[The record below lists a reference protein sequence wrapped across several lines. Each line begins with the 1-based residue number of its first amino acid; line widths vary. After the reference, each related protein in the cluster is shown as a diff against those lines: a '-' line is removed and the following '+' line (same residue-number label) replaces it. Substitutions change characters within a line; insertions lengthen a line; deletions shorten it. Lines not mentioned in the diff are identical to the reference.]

1 MTKMIIKL
9 TVKMT
14 MILNKMKMIQKRQS
28 WGMGGRGPQIFGR
41 GSRRGGRRG
50 DRGGCEIL
58 LYLIVYRK
66 YVRKW

>member
-28 WGMGGRGPQIFGR
+28 WGMGGRGPRF
-41 GSRRGGRRG
+41 SAGGVVG
-50 DRGGCEIL
+50 EGTEG
-58 LYLIVYRK
+58 IVGVVK
-66 YVRKW
+66 YYI